1 MTVTSYSDHLAV
13 IELDVNELKIL
24 STALNL
30 LSNVGCIEEDFRQG
44 TGGTRVQVES
54 LLISIHSL
62 TSMLG
67 GR

>member
-1 MTVTSYSDHLAV
+1 V

-24 STALNL
+24 STELNL
-30 LSNVGCIEEDFRQG
+30 LSNVGCIEEDFRQETAG
-44 TGGTRVQVES
+44 TIEKVEN
-54 LLISIHSL
+54 LLISIHAL

>member
-1 MTVTSYSDHLAV
+1 V

-30 LSNVGCIEEDFRQG
+30 LSNVGCIEEDFRQE
-44 TGGTRVQVES
+44 TGGTIEKVEN
-54 LLISIHSL
+54 LLISIHAL